1 MLTEQQ
7 RAHTHNRT
15 RQVVRIRMLQSTC
28 VTRALAPPLAFKPH
42 KLKACGRKTKR
53 RDPVKASTACGM
65 GAVVMDG
72 SDKTYEKHA
81 ELQKEYVKDEA
92 APAGQEPAGGS
103 CSCTGRIRR
112 LIPPEYWE
120 ELGQLLKLA
129 GPVVRLGASPLP
141 SCAYMVTQL
150 NFKPLMMYL

>member
-7 RAHTHNRT
+7 HARTHNRT
-15 RQVVRIRMLQSTC
+15 RQVVGVRMLQSTC
-28 VTRALAPPLAFKPH
+28 VTRALAPPLALKPH

-53 RDPVKASTACGM
+53 RDPVKPSTTSRM

-81 ELQKEYVKDEA
+81 EALKEDVKVEA
-92 APAGQEPAGGS
+92 APAGQEPTEGS
-103 CSCTGRIRR
+103 CSCMRR

-120 ELGQLLKLA
+120 ELRELLKLA
-129 GPVVRLGASPLP
+129 GPVVRLGASLLP
-141 SCAYMVTQL
+141 SCAYIVTQL
-150 NFKPLMMYL
+150 NF